1 MKTFVDGDSVFVA
14 ADDFQNMQEND
25 AVFGSCH
32 DFCVAAAVSMVRV
45 NGSIKHESFV
55 DGEDAGDVI
64 GFKEGGKILKVTI
77 EWVDASETNPE
88 MFQSSG
94 VSVG

>member
-14 ADDFQNMQEND
+14 ADDFKDLQESQ

-32 DFCVAAAVSMVRV
+32 DFCVAAAVSMVRD
-45 NGSIKHESFV
+45 GSTKHESFV

-77 EWVDASETNPE
+77 EWVDASEANPE

-94 VSVG
+94 VSAG